1 MSLKDQNIVYVDS
14 IRYSL
19 DAEGDISNIINCPT
33 TNMSTYLND
42 DGRTFNYNDI
52 NHLIPN
58 PSYRSVNGNN
68 VAMPFN
74 SQYIPTCTP
83 GIDFSGC
90 CVIQTDFCNNISDY
104 FDYCDGNGA
113 EGSSTGFI
121 YKHEGNFFNV
131 CHKEKIQDKVNMFS
145 NYQNKKDGLGKFFMA
160 LLVTIIMILFY
171 TLFSLPYEF
180 WLRYGNSIQC
190 IYYKVKQT
198 CVNMGSKKSIND
210 GKLTIIEYKFP
221 DNLHNYPYE
230 ACNSIRSGGMKGG
243 MKGGKEKEGT
253 INSNYI
259 EYNENGS
266 KCINVDFG
274 DDVDNISKR
283 PFPYNLGE
291 YANDKTNM
299 KNNYIAM
306 ILKGFSFYFLFTI
319 LFLRTIFNKVLSYFS
334 KQYQKIY
341 EKNGLISSLLLLL
354 NFIITPFLIISTLVG
369 VIFAGIAIFPLII
382 TIADFIKSLN
392 IFKNDIETSPS
403 TETNPSYYK
412 IYKFGNL
419 LYSLNPENFNEDSD
433 NFHKNNKFF
442 AIILGV
448 LVAFGVSALTRTI
461 QTSDGGFLG
470 NVDGSTMTGGEE
482 KFSGILTLISFI
494 IFPIG
499 FFAASKFISLPEN
512 AVKILDLIKKVLL
525 NILLFIPIFF
535 TIIFTFAAGMT
546 GSILAGLYMVL
557 KFLYDFY
564 ITAYSNGIE
573 FLDLLKNHSKLLTIT
588 LLITVISS
596 SAISGLGDQ
605 VTGTLGG
612 LLALYLLYELYKMSQ

>member
-14 IRYSL
+14 IRYNL
-19 DAEGDISNIINCPT
+19 DPSNGDISNIINCPT

-42 DGRTFNYNDI
+42 DNRTFDYNKI

-58 PSYRSVNGNN
+58 PKYFNTSGNN
-68 VAMPFN
+68 VNMPFSN
-74 SQYIPTCTP
+74 IPNC
-83 GIDFSGC
+83 GNNDFSGC
-90 CVIQTDFCNNISDY
+90 CVIPTEISNNDY
-104 FDYCDGNGA
+104 FDKCDANGP

-121 YKHEGNFFNV
+121 YKHEGNYYNV
-131 CHKEKIQDKVNMFS
+131 CHARPIQKLVNMFS
-145 NYQNKKDGLGKFFMA
+145 NFQNKKDGLEKFFVI
-160 LLVTIIMILFY
+160 LLVTIVMILFY

-198 CVNMGSKKSIND
+198 CANMGSKKSIND

-221 DNLHNYPYE
+221 DNLDSYPYE
-230 ACNSIRSGGMKGG
+230 ACKPITSGGMKGG
-243 MKGGKEKEGT
+243 REKDGS

-259 EYNENGS
+259 QYNENGS

-274 DDVDNISKR
+274 DDDDDISQR
-283 PFPYNLGE
+283 PFPYNLGQ
-291 YANDKTNM
+291 YANDKTSM

-341 EKNGLISSLLLLL
+341 QKNTLISTLLLLF
-354 NFIITPFLIISTLVG
+354 NFIITPFLIIAILVS
-369 VIFAGIAIFPLII
+369 VIFAGIAVFPLLI
-382 TIADFIKSLN
+382 TITDFIKSLN
-392 IFKNDIETSPS
+392 VFKNDIETCSS
-403 TETNPSYYK
+403 TQDNPSYYK
-412 IYKFGNL
+412 IYKLDNL
-419 LYSLNPENFNEDSD
+419 FYSLNPENFNTDSD

-448 LVAFGVSALTRTI
+448 LAAFGLKAI
-461 QTSDGGFLG
+461 I
-470 NVDGSTMTGGEE
+470 GGEE
-482 KFSGILTLISFI
+482 QTTAIITLIALI

-499 FFAASKFISLPEN
+499 FFAASKFISLTEN
-512 AVKILDLIKKVLL
+512 TVKILDLIKKILL

-535 TIIFTFAAGMT
+535 TIILTFAAGMT

-557 KFLYDFY
+557 KLLYDFY
-564 ITAYSNGIE
+564 ITTYSNGIE
-573 FLDLLKNHSKLLTIT
+573 FLDLFKNHSNFLTII
-588 LLITVISS
+588 LLISVTTS

-612 LLALYLLYELYKMSQ
+612 LLALYLIYQLYKITQ